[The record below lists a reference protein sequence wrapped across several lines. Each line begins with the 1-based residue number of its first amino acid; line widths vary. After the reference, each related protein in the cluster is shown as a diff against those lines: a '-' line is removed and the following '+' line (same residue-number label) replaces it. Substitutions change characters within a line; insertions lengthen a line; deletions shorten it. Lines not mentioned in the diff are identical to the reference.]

1 MKKRS
6 FLLILPILSLILE
19 ALPYGAICVFAAT
32 KGNYFRE
39 AYSYFSLVPFG
50 YANFAPLLTAI
61 LTCVIFVLLTVY
73 CFTGKRSVAAAVR
86 ILLCIGVAFSLGP
99 LLFGIR
105 FFSLVGG
112 LITATLTAELIFLHY
127 SIKA

>member
-19 ALPYGAICVFAAT
+19 ALPYGAVCVFAAA

-39 AYSYFSLVPFG
+39 TYSYFSLVPFG

-61 LTCVIFVLLTVY
+61 LTGVIFVLLTVY

-99 LLFGIR
+99 LLFCIR

-112 LITATLTAELIFLHY
+112 LITATLAAELIFLHY